1 MRIIIEILTFVC
13 HTDTKLFQ
21 VCFILAKS
29 VLINDW
35 HWPDIIYLHFL
46 KTLGKGKPVQTCFED
61 LRRKVNIIG
70 YRKKSGNWLQ
80 VKLGKC
86 QYAHANV
93 QWPMKIISDPKLVTY
108 TMPSGDLK
116 FKRNG
121 ECVELE
127 SVVAIF

>member
-1 MRIIIEILTFVC
+1 M
-13 HTDTKLFQ
+13 
-21 VCFILAKS
+21 
-29 VLINDW
+29 
-35 HWPDIIYLHFL
+35 
-46 KTLGKGKPVQTCFED
+46 
-61 LRRKVNIIG
+61 
-70 YRKKSGNWLQ
+70 LQ

-93 QWPMKIISDPKLVTY
+93 QWPMKIISDAKLVAYMY
-108 TMPSGDLK
+108 TMPSEDLK